1 MRSSKK
7 AVFVAGMAALLVAA
21 MSGSAG
27 AGEAS
32 VVGAV
37 ATASGGGTYTFSAT
51 ISHADTGWDHYANKF
66 DILAPDGT
74 LLGTR
79 VLYHPHVGEQPFTRS
94 HTIKIPAG
102 IKSVIVRAGDKVH
115 KDGKKTFTV
124 KLPER

>member
-1 MRSSKK
+1 MRSTKI
-7 AVFVAGMAALLVAA
+7 AYVAALLFAA
-21 MSGSAG
+21 WTGPLA

-32 VVGAV
+32 VIK
-37 ATASGGGTYTFSAT
+37 ATASASGGGAYTISAT
-51 ISHADTGWDHYANKF
+51 ILHADTGWDHYANKF
-66 DILAPDGT
+66 DILTPDGK

-124 KLPER
+124 NLPGR